1 MWGNADIAR
10 SALNVTVHR
19 LRRLLQSDEA
29 VVVSGGRIVL
39 AQTQVWSD
47 LAALA
52 RLCEELP
59 ALGAATPPADLR
71 QRARALLDLYRGP
84 FCEGIDDAWTLVPR
98 ERARSLFPGAVAR
111 LGQQLEGA
119 REWELAQ
126 DLYARALAAEPL
138 AEANYRGAMRCAHA
152 CDGAAAAFGVYR
164 RCRETLSIV
173 LGLAPAAETEQLAV
187 SPGLKGARAG

>member
-1 MWGNADIAR
+1 MRGASRAR
-10 SALNVTVHR
+10 GRDPARRPAAACPRTARPVPRPL
-19 LRRLLQSDEA
+19 LRRN
-29 VVVSGGRIVL
+29 RR
-39 AQTQVWSD
+39 
-47 LAALA
+47 
-52 RLCEELP
+52 RLDP
-59 ALGAATPPADLR
+59 GAA
-71 QRARALLDLYRGP
+71 RAGAQP
-84 FCEGIDDAWTLVPR
+84 V
-98 ERARSLFPGAVAR
+98 PGAVAR

-126 DLYARALAAEPL
+126 DLYARAGGGAPL

-187 SPGLKGARAG
+187 SRD